1 MCSFR
6 FHPRMTLR
14 GLCENE
20 WTDVFYSLVWDEGVS
35 MPYYR
40 GDTGTIIR
48 YEEDRGLWRMVAGNV
63 TGTAVTSILPMGTGA
78 VKWNL
83 DRDICN
89 RNSLEPFSA
98 LMTVCSVRLSGGLG
112 VNILT
117 FCHLRGGSLHVTAME
132 SVFQWKKG
140 IL

>member
-6 FHPRMTLR
+6 FHPRVTLR

-98 LMTVCSVRLSGGLG
+98 LITVCSVRL
-112 VNILT
+112 
-117 FCHLRGGSLHVTAME
+117 FRG
-132 SVFQWKKG
+132 
-140 IL
+140 